1 MAADYFHPSRRIFF
15 VQFRHDILVVGT
27 AAAGAYLRE
36 RVFVHDAF
44 HHLLAT
50 GRCGQPDIFLV
61 GIREESHGGANPP
74 VVSTNSL
81 LRAESARRAC
91 RPVAGLW
98 GRDRTRY
105 ACVLRSSVRAL
116 T

>member
-1 MAADYFHPSRRIFF
+1 MLFLKVIFFIFCFCYINNVYGGGLFPSFAPYFF
-15 VQFRHDILVVGT
+15 VQFRHDILVVCT
-27 AAAGAYLRE
+27 AAAGVYLRE

-74 VVSTNSL
+74 VV
-81 LRAESARRAC
+81 
-91 RPVAGLW
+91 
-98 GRDRTRY
+98 
-105 ACVLRSSVRAL
+105 
-116 T
+116 